1 MIRRSDRI
9 ISKERQNEAAPS
21 KAHICG
27 RLASRRKSEELIK
40 MGKVT
45 VNGIPAALGDSADPD
60 TDVICV
66 DGKLLA
72 KCEERTYIMLYKPR
86 GYVTTLKDEKTGAA

>member
-1 MIRRSDRI
+1 MKQRLQKL
-9 ISKERQNEAAPS
+9 ISAA
-21 KAHICG
+21 G
-27 RLASRRKSEELIK
+27 LASQPQKQRSLIK

-72 KCEERTYIMLYKPR
+72 KCEEQDST
-86 GYVTTLKDEKTGAA
+86 